1 MHNVKPVAGPR
12 IVMRALRGS
21 KGCPQSQTTDAAH
34 AVDAYFHIDISR
46 GIDIRRQPSDGLMTL
61 FSWDLLHLWEVLI
74 DGRWRAGTAGGLAG
88 FIPTAC
94 STRGDAMNSDQL
106 TGSLMF
112 MTLGVVLLVAIG
124 SFLWFLRSRRNRDAM
139 KKGLDMDR

>member
-1 MHNVKPVAGPR
+1 
-12 IVMRALRGS
+12 
-21 KGCPQSQTTDAAH
+21 
-34 AVDAYFHIDISR
+34 
-46 GIDIRRQPSDGLMTL
+46 
-61 FSWDLLHLWEVLI
+61 
-74 DGRWRAGTAGGLAG
+74 
-88 FIPTAC
+88 
-94 STRGDAMNSDQL
+94 MNSDQL